1 MTTQKSKIHQETM
14 GVREEI
20 SLSNKGKKNIILTD
34 AFLQDN

>member
-1 MTTQKSKIHQETM
+1 MTTQKNKIHQEIM

-34 AFLQDN
+34 TNL